1 MACKCF
7 DEVADRMRD
16 RIKERVGD
24 SIAKVV
30 ETGFAHTVLL
40 FDRGD
45 YCNVMLPFTFRYYK
59 KKKNGELEQRQTNAD
74 CSVAINFCPFCGT
87 KFEGKAATSQQ

>member
-24 SIAKVV
+24 SIAKVA
-30 ETGFAHTVLL
+30 ETGFANTVLR

-59 KKKNGELEQRQTNAD
+59 KKKMANWNSARQMLIAALQLTFARSAALNSKVRREGE
-74 CSVAINFCPFCGT
+74 I
-87 KFEGKAATSQQ
+87 